1 MRLRQLADANDPWPG
16 LVQDI
21 FNNREM
27 NDGADVIA
35 IEMPYRAE
43 DAAIVPVTLRTKLPA
58 GDSRRVL
65 RITLVIDQNP
75 APMAAKFELGPDA
88 NVSEIST
95 RVRVNNYTDVHAVA
109 ELSDGKL
116 YMAKTYVK
124 ASGGCSAPAA
134 KNADEARSRLGQMRY
149 RQFARPG
156 QGPASGAREA
166 QIMIGHP
173 SNSGLQMDQVTQ
185 LYMPAFFVDQ
195 LRLWQDD
202 SLVLAMEGGI
212 SISEDPN
219 IRFTY
224 VSNGAKR
231 FRAEARDTDGHIIPE
246 RMEDRRLQHVK
257 RDIGLGRF
265 DPRPLLEASH
275 FGFGL
280 RTPEIVERACRLFGG
295 AELAAH
301 ITANLRHAQHGFGR
315 DIALIGQQRCDD
327 VDRTGALFDRLPRL
341 AIRFHAA
348 EDVFR
353 PRRSRVVVD
362 FLGSR
367 GHGRRHDQGER
378 GDNSSYQSDTH
389 HRLPPAAKRG
399 SYAMTAP
406 LKRKRSSKRLEA
418 R

>member
-1 MRLRQLADANDPWPG
+1 MSGYPFRLFCLASLLGVMLGAPLAPAAAPDPNDPWPS

-21 FNNREM
+21 FNNRPM

-43 DAAIVPVTLRTKLPA
+43 DAAIVPVTLRSKLAA

-75 APMAAKFELGPDA
+75 APLAAKFELGPDA

-134 KNADEARSRLGQMRY
+134 KTADDARSRLGQMRY

-156 QGPASGAREA
+156 QGTPGAPASGAREA
-166 QIMIGHP
+166 QIMVGHP

-185 LYMPAFFVDQ
+185 LYVPAFFVDQ
-195 LRLWQDD
+195 LRIWQDD

-231 FRAEARDTDGHIIPE
+231 FRAEARDTEGH
-246 RMEDRRLQHVK
+246 
-257 RDIGLGRF
+257 
-265 DPRPLLEASH
+265 
-275 FGFGL
+275 
-280 RTPEIVERACRLFGG
+280 
-295 AELAAH
+295 
-301 ITANLRHAQHGFGR
+301 
-315 DIALIGQQRCDD
+315 
-327 VDRTGALFDRLPRL
+327 
-341 AIRFHAA
+341 
-348 EDVFR
+348 VFR
-353 PRRSRVVVD
+353 NEWKID
-362 FLGSR
+362 
-367 GHGRRHDQGER
+367 D
-378 GDNSSYQSDTH
+378 SS
-389 HRLPPAAKRG
+389 
-399 SYAMTAP
+399 M
-406 LKRKRSSKRLEA
+406 
-418 R
+418 